1 MEHKKREIDIFFEDN
16 DRYYTFV
23 TPIIEN
29 EIEYF
34 SISVP
39 ARMLYSYI
47 KHKVAVE
54 CYHIF
59 TKFGS
64 EIDDIEIIKDLLEE
78 LHTNRLITIM
88 NRCKYYRKRNPFTL
102 EMYEVPAR
110 INIDIDFD

>member
-16 DRYYTFV
+16 DRYYIFV

-64 EIDDIEIIKDLLEE
+64 SIDDIEIIKDLLEE

>member
-1 MEHKKREIDIFFEDN
+1 MGRKIDIFFEGN

-23 TPIIEN
+23 TSIIAN

-54 CYHIF
+54 CSHIF
-59 TKFGS
+59 TTFGS
-64 EIDDIEIIKDLLEE
+64 TIDDIEIIKDLLEE

-88 NRCKYYRKRNPFTL
+88 NRCKYDRKRNPFTL
-102 EMYEVPAR
+102 EVYEVPAR
-110 INIDIDFD
+110 IDIDFA